1 MNCISWDLLI
11 PLQLTWPK
19 AMWAFPFIWIG
30 LWCLMRFSTIFQLYC
45 ECQFYWWRKPKY
57 PEETTNLSQV
67 RQTLWHNVML
77 SRIQTHNFSGDRHWL
92 NTTTIWSC
100 IHQPLMIKDNLH
112 TDYTWYFSFFC
123 KMISFIGYWHAIEKN
138 LFISKRGLKRGP
150 ILNFFYIWKAGIHN
164 LCNFDI
170 FDSFFFI
177 WIDCLKIFR

>member
-1 MNCISWDLLI
+1 VNVS
-11 PLQLTWPK
+11 
-19 AMWAFPFIWIG
+19 FIG
-30 LWCLMRFSTIFQLYC
+30 GGNRSTQ
-45 ECQFYWWRKPKY
+45 RKPPTCLKSDKLY
-57 PEETTNLSQV
+57 GI
-67 RQTLWHNVML
+67 ML
-77 SRIQTHNFSGDRHWL
+77 CWVHLAMSRIQTHNFSGDRHWL